1 MDNDCQSEVLYRKI
15 KQRFLMVKN
24 LPLSITTN
32 DLLSLMEN
40 FHVDV
45 IQISIRRFT
54 SATTS
59 LEDLQVLAS

>member
-15 KQRFLMVKN
+15 KQRFLIVKN

-45 IQISIRRFT
+45 I
-54 SATTS
+54 
-59 LEDLQVLAS
+59 